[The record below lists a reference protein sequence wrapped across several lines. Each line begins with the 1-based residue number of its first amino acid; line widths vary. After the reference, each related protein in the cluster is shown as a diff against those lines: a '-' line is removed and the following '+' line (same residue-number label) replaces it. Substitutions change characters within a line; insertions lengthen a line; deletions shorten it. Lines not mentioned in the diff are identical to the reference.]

1 MRDSQLPRPRASWKE
16 WILVVCF
23 FFISFIEMGIV
34 KSFSVV
40 LTDLVYQLDTDY
52 GTLGTVIGL
61 YHGVSFV
68 IAPLVSP
75 ILDKIRVNMVAVF
88 AFVSGGSL
96 CLTSVSADLFLFT
109 VSLIIS
115 GISFA
120 FVILCIVVEFQRNV
134 HENFA
139 LKFGIGHCGNA
150 FGMVLLPIL
159 TETLREVYGWRGAIL
174 LLGAIGLHMSMFMYL
189 FAVAIESIGASIK
202 TSVSQNGGKVEP
214 TESAS
219 YEFDD
224 DDHVDETSRLTKNG
238 NSDRSSSAIGWC
250 LRLGRGICKLF
261 GFSIVFEEP
270 YTIPLYI
277 FFLLG
282 GLINVAWVVFLIPHG
297 VERGFPLSTAVFLA
311 AFGGIGNGVGRIIQ
325 GPIIDRKWLSSLDL
339 NLLLSFINC
348 IVFAFDP
355 LTLAFWHLGLA
366 AFVTGVTIG
375 ARMSLHVVTLRQYV
389 PPEKFSSAF
398 VFFCLA
404 YGTGEPLG
412 GVMAGSL
419 AQRFTLTVA
428 FMALGGIEFFSFL
441 LLLPIRCTD
450 RQPQPNQGDNLQR
463 PHGTAA
469 AETEV
474 PPNRENA
481 QQPSTP
487 TDELKTDGD
496 GEQPP
501 PNENPIG
508 VNNQQVGDRAPS
520 GPSSPQTVTAAPI
533 IHAPSENRDIPST
546 SSAGSLNLSG
556 HGKPSQIVLSQLCKP
571 VNSQAKRKGTRKTER
586 AEF

>member
-1 MRDSQLPRPRASWKE
+1 MGDSKHPRPRASWKE
-16 WILVVCF
+16 WILVVCL
-23 FFISFIEMGIV
+23 FFISFIEMGLV

-40 LTDLVYQLDTDY
+40 LADLVYQLDTDY

-61 YHGVSFV
+61 YHGVSFF
-68 IAPLVSP
+68 IAPLVAP
-75 ILDKIRVNMVAVF
+75 ILEKLRLKMVAVL
-88 AFVSGGSL
+88 AFVSGASL
-96 CLTSVSADLFLFT
+96 CLTSFSGGLFLFT
-109 VSLIIS
+109 VSLLIS

-120 FVILCIVVEFQRNV
+120 FVIVCIFVEFQRNV

-150 FGMVLLPIL
+150 FGMILIPIL
-159 TETLREVYGWRGAIL
+159 TETMREVFGWRGAIL
-174 LLGAIGLHMSMFMYL
+174 LLGAIGFHMSMFMYL
-189 FAVAIESIGASIK
+189 FAVAIESIGAPIK

-219 YEFDD
+219 YEMD

-238 NSDRSSSAIGWC
+238 DSDKSSSATAWC

-261 GFSIVFEEP
+261 GLSIVFEEP

-277 FFLLG
+277 FFSLG

-297 VERGFPLSTAVFLA
+297 VERGYPLSTVVFLA
-311 AFGGIGNGVGRIIQ
+311 AFGGIGNAVGRIIQ
-325 GPIIDRKWLSSLDL
+325 GPIVDRKWLSSLDL
-339 NLLLSFINC
+339 NLLLAFTNC

-366 AFVTGVTIG
+366 AFITGVTIG
-375 ARMSLHVVTLRQYV
+375 ARMSLHVVTLRQYI

-404 YGTGEPLG
+404 YGIGEPLG

-441 LLLPIRCTD
+441 LLLPVRYCLSTI
-450 RQPQPNQGDNLQR
+450 
-463 PHGTAA
+463 
-469 AETEV
+469 ET
-474 PPNRENA
+474 
-481 QQPSTP
+481 
-487 TDELKTDGD
+487 
-496 GEQPP
+496 
-501 PNENPIG
+501 
-508 VNNQQVGDRAPS
+508 
-520 GPSSPQTVTAAPI
+520 
-533 IHAPSENRDIPST
+533 
-546 SSAGSLNLSG
+546 
-556 HGKPSQIVLSQLCKP
+556 
-571 VNSQAKRKGTRKTER
+571 
-586 AEF
+586 